1 LRRIGQ
7 YDKAVAQARKA
18 VALTGENPFYMLALA
33 AAYADAGNRSE
44 AEKILARLD
53 EISKTR
59 FVSEYM
65 LSLVYCALNDKEKA
79 FENLEKAFAARDGW
93 IVWIGVEPQ
102 FDLLR
107 SDQRFDDFLRRINH
121 PLTQSKTAI

>member
-1 LRRIGQ
+1 MI
-7 YDKAVAQARKA
+7 
-18 VALTGENPFYMLALA
+18 ALA
-33 AAYADAGNRSE
+33 AAYAEAGKRSDAE
-44 AEKILARLD
+44 TILARLD

-65 LSLVYCALNDKEKA
+65 LAQIYCALNDKDKA

-107 SDQRFDDFLRRINH
+107 DDHRFDDLFRRVKH
-121 PLTQSKTAI
+121 PLAPAL